1 MARPGRRAG
10 HAALTAL
17 RLADGHPAAVCS
29 DQVLPF
35 QVSATGDTTPV
46 AVGLLA
52 PTAEQN
58 VAEVH
63 DTEKSALNVAG
74 LGAATLV
81 QVVPFHWAASVVSA
95 VLDPVLPAPTA
106 IQAVVAGQATL
117 CRKVSG
123 CGSAGDSSDQAFPFQ
138 CAASALPGKG

>member
-1 MARPGRRAG
+1 MRR
-10 HAALTAL
+10 
-17 RLADGHPAAVCS
+17 RE
-29 DQVLPF
+29 F
-35 QVSATGDTTPV
+35 I
-46 AVGLLA
+46 
-52 PTAEQN
+52 
-58 VAEVH
+58 
-63 DTEKSALNVAG
+63 AG

-81 QVVPFHWAASVVSA
+81 QVVPFHWAASVVSAVLAAFSSSPTAVQFVAEMHDTELSSTTSPEAPGSGTVRAVQAPPVHCSASGVRAFA